1 MMLQECGRCSRSPGV
16 LGLFVM
22 FADWTLFIIVLITV
36 VLPLESSTSDEL
48 PDYIYAGSML
58 EARTPERRAATVES
72 NNNTHTQ
79 RAPLSA
85 AQ

>member
-1 MMLQECGRCSRSPGV
+1 M
-16 LGLFVM
+16 M
-22 FADWTLFIIVLITV
+22 FAEWTLFIFVLITV

-48 PDYIYAGSML
+48 PDYVYAGSML